1 MERRL
6 RLSLPTQ
13 ILMALGL
20 AIPFGAWVGP
30 NGTIFGVLWTEVF
43 DYVGGLFL
51 NALKMITV
59 PLVFAAV
66 ASGLA
71 SMREGSA
78 FARLGFKTVA
88 FYLGT
93 CVIAVL
99 IGLVCVNLI
108 RPGLINGE
116 PARELL
122 TLSPLEEATRQ
133 SMEGRGMAEV
143 AMILHRA
150 VPENVLAAASDN
162 RALLSLIL
170 FSVLFGYFLS
180 RAEGPNAGV
189 VRQFIAGLFEVMMLL
204 TTWIMKFLPVGAFAL
219 VAKVAATTGWE
230 AIAPMAMFFFTV
242 LAALGLHS
250 FVVIPFILWRLGGV
264 SPLAH
269 YRAVG
274 PALLT
279 AFFTSS
285 SSATLPT
292 TLSCLEN
299 RAGVSK
305 EVTHFVVPLGATVN
319 MNGTALYEC
328 VAVLFLA
335 QAYGLELTI
344 GVQVATVLL
353 AVATSIGVAGI
364 PAASLVA
371 IVIILN
377 VIGVPASAIGVLMIT
392 DRLLDMARTM
402 TNVLGDTAAAVV
414 IARSEGE
421 ATTLCGSGNEAE
433 RS

>member
-1 MERRL
+1 MKGVF
-6 RLSLPTQ
+6 RLSLPAQ
-13 ILMALGL
+13 ILLALVL
-20 AIPFGAWVGP
+20 AVPFGAWAGP
-30 NGTIFGVLWTEVF
+30 EGTLFGVKWTDFF
-43 DYVGGLFL
+43 DYVGSLFL

-66 ASGLA
+66 TSGLA
-71 SMREGSA
+71 SMQSGSA
-78 FARLGFKTVA
+78 FARLGFKTVG
-88 FYLGT
+88 FYVGT
-93 CVIAVL
+93 CLCAVL
-99 IGLVCVNLI
+99 IGLACVNLV
-108 RPGLINGE
+108 RPGLQNGE
-116 PARELL
+116 PARDLL
-122 TLSPLEEATRQ
+122 ALSPLEETTRET
-133 SMEGRGMAEV
+133 MEGRGLAEV
-143 AMILHRA
+143 AKVIHRA
-150 VPENVLAAASDN
+150 VPENILAAAADN
-162 RALLSLIL
+162 RALLALIV
-170 FSVLFGYFLS
+170 FSVLFGFFLQ
-180 RAEGPNAGV
+180 RAESANASV

-204 TTWIMKFLPVGAFAL
+204 TGWIMKFLPIGAFAL
-219 VAKVAATTGWE
+219 VAKVAATTGWD
-230 AIAPMAMFFFTV
+230 AIAPMALFFFTV
-242 LAALGLHS
+242 VLALAIHS
-250 FVVIPFILWRLGGV
+250 FAVIPLILWSLGRV

-269 YRAVG
+269 FRAVG

-285 SSATLPT
+285 SSATLPA

-335 QAYGLELTI
+335 QAYGLELTM
-344 GVQVATVLL
+344 GVQLATVLL

-377 VIGVPASAIGVLMIT
+377 VIGVPAAAIGVLLIT

-421 ATTLCGSGNEAE
+421 TTLVARN
-433 RS
+433 

>member
-1 MERRL
+1 MTRLL

-13 ILMALGL
+13 ILLALLL

-30 NGTIFGVLWTEVF
+30 EGAVFGLQWVDAF
-43 DYVGGLFL
+43 DYVGNLFL

-66 ASGLA
+66 TSGLA
-71 SMREGSA
+71 SMQSGTS
-78 FARLGFKTVA
+78 FARLGSKTVA

-93 CVIAVL
+93 CLVAVL

-108 RPGLINGE
+108 RPGLVHGE
-116 PARELL
+116 PARDLL
-122 TLSPLEEATRQ
+122 TLSPLADTTRQ
-133 SMEGRGMAEV
+133 AMEGRGLAEV

-150 VPENVLAAASDN
+150 VPENILAAAADN
-162 RALLSLIL
+162 RALLALIV
-170 FSVLFGYFLS
+170 FSVLFGIFLN
-180 RAEGPNAGV
+180 RAEGPNPAI

-230 AIAPMAMFFFTV
+230 AIAPMASFFFTV
-242 LAALGLHS
+242 ILALALHS
-250 FVVIPFILWRLGGV
+250 FLVMPLLLWGLAGV
-264 SPLAH
+264 SPVAH
-269 YRAVG
+269 FRAVG

-285 SSATLPT
+285 SSATLPA
-292 TLSCLEN
+292 TLSCLES

-335 QAYGLELTI
+335 QAYGLELTL

-377 VIGVPASAIGVLMIT
+377 VIGVPAAAIGVLMIT

-421 ATTLCGSGNEAE
+421 STRLAQP
-433 RS
+433 RP